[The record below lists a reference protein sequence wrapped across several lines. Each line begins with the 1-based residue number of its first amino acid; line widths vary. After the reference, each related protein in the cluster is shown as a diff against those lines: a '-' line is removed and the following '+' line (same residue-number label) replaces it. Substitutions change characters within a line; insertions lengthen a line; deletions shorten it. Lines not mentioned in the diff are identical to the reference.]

1 MEASMNNSPSVT
13 DLYEMGMS
21 TPPSYVFQRTK
32 RSIDGIDDS
41 IIKQLEEFKEEIRKM
56 LCHYS
61 EKQEK
66 EMQYMTTTLKEIQ
79 QSNISIENSIAYLT
93 AQNQE
98 LKAKVYQLENQSK
111 EEKKYIKLLED
122 KIETIQMSNQKRN
135 FVIKN
140 VPKRTNETKE
150 DLIEM
155 TLCLAKNIDCP
166 ITKHDI
172 KDIYRAHGKLNTPII
187 VETGSTLIQKEVIKM
202 GNTYDA
208 LRCNLF
214 PLTCLPDNVCTLLLD
229 VQNENIP
236 AHINCNTF
244 KFTE

>member
-202 GNTYDA
+202 VDA
-208 LRCNLF
+208 MVQSDYWVEVAKLNKSVQS
-214 PLTCLPDNVCTLLLD
+214 PGQYE
-229 VQNENIP
+229 VQND
-236 AHINCNTF
+236 
-244 KFTE
+244 K